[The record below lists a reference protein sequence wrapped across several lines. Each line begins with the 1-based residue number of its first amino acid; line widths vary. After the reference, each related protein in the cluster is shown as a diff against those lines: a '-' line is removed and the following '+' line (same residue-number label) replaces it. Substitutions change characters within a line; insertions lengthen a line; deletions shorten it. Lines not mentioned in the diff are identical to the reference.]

1 MEFLPKLDIEEDLA
15 ILEDMDEQVINVT
28 ETDLSVDQVEDKP
41 MDIFIGKPTNNNKVS
56 RPSNK
61 KQVKIKEP
69 KQTIKA
75 LNDIDEEDAVELK
88 PLKKVKKPLSEKQ
101 KAHLER
107 IRVKALEKK
116 KEKAAMRK
124 AALQKVNEEYE
135 SKKTYKKR
143 TIKTNPKIIKEEI
156 EHSQPNN
163 LTPEQ
168 NEIKKQNKPKPKT
181 EDESFIDF
189 MSNMGKYQQYMTEY
203 NKKQEALKPKP
214 KPKPIIKK
222 PVVNPDVKVLPP
234 TLIPKILKQE
244 PDNPYD
250 SIFKW

>member
-15 ILEDMDEQVINVT
+15 ILEDMDEPVINVT

-41 MDIFIGKPTNNNKVS
+41 MDIFVGKPTNNNKVS

-75 LNDIDEEDAVELK
+75 LTDIEEEEEVEVK

-124 AALQKVNEEYE
+124 AALQKVNEDYE
-135 SKKTYKKR
+135 AKKTYKKR
-143 TIKTNPKIIKEEI
+143 TIKPNPKIIKEDI

-168 NEIKKQNKPKPKT
+168 NTIKKQQQQTKPKS
-181 EDESFIDF
+181 EDDSFIDF
-189 MSNMGKYQQYMTEY
+189 MSNMGKYQHYMTEY
-203 NKKQEALKPKP
+203 NKKQAVKTKPKP
-214 KPKPIIKK
+214 ALR
-222 PVVNPDVKVLPP
+222 PVVNPDVKIVKSTP
-234 TLIPKILKQE
+234 TPIPKILKQQ